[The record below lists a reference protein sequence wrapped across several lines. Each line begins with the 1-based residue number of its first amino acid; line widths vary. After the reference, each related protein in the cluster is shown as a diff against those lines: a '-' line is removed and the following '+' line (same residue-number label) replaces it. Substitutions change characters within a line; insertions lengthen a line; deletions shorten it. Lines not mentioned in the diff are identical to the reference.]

1 MNATT
6 FQTSSQKQNDYKEM
20 KNAHKL
26 LKRREN
32 RYKEKQNNTQ
42 SIR

>member
-26 LKRREN
+26 LKRREKIGTKSN
-32 RYKEKQNNTQ
+32 KIIH
-42 SIR
+42 SL